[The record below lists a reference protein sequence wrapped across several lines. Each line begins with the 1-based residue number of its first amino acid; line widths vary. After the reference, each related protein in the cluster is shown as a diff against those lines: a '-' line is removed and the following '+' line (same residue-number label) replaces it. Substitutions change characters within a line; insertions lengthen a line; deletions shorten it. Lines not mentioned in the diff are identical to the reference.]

1 MKIQGAKKIHY
12 DSGPNMTPLVD
23 IVMVILIFLMLTGT
37 FAVQEHYLVSNLP
50 LRRTGA
56 GNVQQPPPGGFPEY
70 ELLEIRVDQNATRDG
85 FVARVGQIQ
94 TGDPRI
100 LAAGLKKLRDQYAK
114 VDPELNKV
122 QVIISPAR
130 AVKYDQIVEVYQAAM
145 DANFKKIGFATAR

>member
-1 MKIQGAKKIHY
+1 MRIQGAKQIHY

-56 GNVQQPPPGGFPEY
+56 GNVATPPGGFPEY

-85 FVARVGQIQ
+85 FIARVGQIQ
-94 TGDPRI
+94 TGDPRV
-100 LAAGLKKLRDQYAK
+100 LGAGLKRLRDQYTR

-122 QVIISPAR
+122 QVIISPGR
-130 AVKYDQIVEVYQAAM
+130 AVKYDQIVEVYQAAL
-145 DANFKKIGFATAR
+145 DASFKKIGFATAR